1 MKKLVCLLSFTLT
14 FFSAWADVSFKAQGG
29 TYIPLGSEMDSSLEA
44 EIGFEYSPITV
55 RKQDSV
61 IFSADVGY
69 GILKAKGIK
78 DFNFTTGSLGV
89 GYEFTPVDRFSVSLI
104 GFAGLWSVPE
114 SKDNNFSSA
123 SGVLYGFKLN
133 GYFNASP
140 SISVGGYVG
149 YKKFNYSPEP
159 FLSAMN
165 AGIVLRYNF
174 SRGIMGT
181 SRIEPQ
187 YYAFDPVFPVFFSQY
202 NDIPFGK
209 VIFKN
214 TEKNRITD
222 VDISVF
228 IEKFM
233 ATPHEAAHYDTVE
246 IGQNF
251 EADITAFLN
260 EGILNQILPSPSS
273 AKIIVSYSSLGS
285 RMEFVQNV
293 ELQTLGRN
301 NMSWDEDER
310 AAAFVSG
317 KDAAANKFANIV
329 RILLRDRVDFTG
341 RNRNEQYA
349 KAMFAALKAYGLNYV
364 VDPASAF
371 TDNSG
376 SSSIDFL
383 QFPYQTILYHGG
395 DCDDLTILNC
405 SLLEALGIETA
416 FITVPGHI
424 YMAYDS
430 GYAVSEANKVADGMY
445 IIQNEKVWIPVEITL
460 CQDSYA
466 LSKSTGFREWKKYP
480 NDARLI
486 PMKEAWKMYKPVS
499 IPESDVDFEI
509 PSKEKILRY
518 F

>member
-1 MKKLVCLLSFTLT
+1 MKKLICLLSFA
-14 FFSAWADVSFKAQGG
+14 FSLSSVWADVSFK
-29 TYIPLGSEMDSSLEA
+29 TLLGMYLPQNSQMDSAMELG
-44 EIGFEYSPITV
+44 IGFEYSPWTV

-61 IFSADVGY
+61 FFSAEGGY
-69 GILKAKGIK
+69 GLLKAPGVS
-78 DFNFTTGSLGV
+78 DFNYVTGALGA
-89 GYEFTPVDRFSVSLI
+89 GYEFVPFDRFS
-104 GFAGLWSVPE
+104 FALQGSFGLWSIPE
-114 SKDNNFSSA
+114 SGGNDFSGASGILYEFKGTGYFKASSA
-123 SGVLYGFKLN
+123 F
-133 GYFNASP
+133 
-140 SISVGGYVG
+140 SIGAYLG
-149 YKKFNYSPEP
+149 YKSFSYSPEP
-159 FLSAMN
+159 FLTTIN
-165 AGIVLRYNF
+165 GGIGVRYNF
-174 SRGIMGT
+174 SRGVFGR

-187 YYAFDPVFPVFFSQY
+187 YTAFEPVFPVFYSQY

-214 TEKNRITD
+214 TEKNKITD
-222 VDISVF
+222 VDISIF

-233 ATPHEAAHYDTVE
+233 ATPHVAAHYDEVDV
-246 IGQNF
+246 GQNF

-260 EGILNQILPSPSS
+260 ESILNQIIPSPSD
-273 AKIIVSYSSLGS
+273 AKIIVSYYSLGS
-285 RMEFVQNV
+285 RMELIQNV

-329 RILLRDRVDFTG
+329 RILLRDRVDFTA
-341 RNRNEQYA
+341 RNRNELYA

-364 VDPASAF
+364 VDPSSAF

-405 SLLEALGIETA
+405 SLLEALGVETA

-430 GYAVSEANKVADGMY
+430 GYAVSEAGKVADGMY
-445 IIQNEKVWIPVEITL
+445 IIQNDKVWIPVEITL

-466 LSKSTGFREWKKYP
+466 LSKSTGFKEWKKYP
-480 NDARLI
+480 NDAKLI
-486 PMKEAWKMYKPVS
+486 PLKEAWKMYRPVS

>member
-1 MKKLVCLLSFTLT
+1 MKKSVCLLSFTLLV
-14 FFSAWADVSFKAQGG
+14 FSAWADISFRALGG
-29 TYIPLGSEMDSSLEA
+29 NYIPQNSKLDSSIEG
-44 EIGFEYSPITV
+44 EVGFEFSPFTV
-55 RKQDSV
+55 RKRDS
-61 IFSADVGY
+61 IFLSADAGFGV
-69 GILKAKGIK
+69 LKGKGLE
-78 DFNFTTGSLGV
+78 DFNYLTGTLGA
-89 GYEFTPVDRFSVSLI
+89 GYEFTPIDRISIDLQ
-104 GFAGLWSVPE
+104 GFVGLWSVPE
-114 SKDNNFSSA
+114 SKENNLSSA
-123 SGVLYGFKLN
+123 SGILYGGKLN
-133 GYFNASP
+133 AYFNVSP
-140 SISVGGYVG
+140 SISVGGYFG
-149 YKKFNYSPEP
+149 YKNFKYSPEP
-159 FLSAMN
+159 LLESINMGLAF
-165 AGIVLRYNF
+165 RYNF
-174 SRGIMGT
+174 SRGMFGA
-181 SRIEPQ
+181 SRIQPQ
-187 YYAFDPVFPVFFSQY
+187 QYEFDPVFPVFYSQY

-209 VIFKN
+209 VVFKN
-214 TEKNRITD
+214 TERNRITD
-222 VDISVF
+222 VSVLVF

-233 ATPHEAAHYDTVE
+233 ASPHEAAHFNAVE
-246 IGQNF
+246 IGQDF

-260 EGILNQILPSPSS
+260 ESILNQIMPSPSE
-273 AKIIVSYSSLGS
+273 AKIIVSYSSLGK
-285 RMEFVQNV
+285 RMEFVETV

-329 RILLRDRVDFTG
+329 KIMLRDRLDLTA

-349 KAMFAALKAYGLNYV
+349 KAMFAALKAYGINYV
-364 VDPASAF
+364 IDPASAF

-376 SSSIDFL
+376 SSTIDFL

-405 SLLEALGIETA
+405 SLLEALGVETA

-430 GYAVSEANKVADGMY
+430 GYSVSETGKIADGMF
-445 IIQNEKVWIPVEITL
+445 IVQDGKVWIPVEITL

-480 NDARLI
+480 EDGRLI
-486 PMKEAWKMYKPVS
+486 PLRKAWELYKPVS

-509 PSKEKILRY
+509 PSKEKILKY

>member
-1 MKKLVCLLSFTLT
+1 MKKLVCLLSFTLA
-14 FFSAWADVSFKAQGG
+14 FFSAWADVSFKFQGG
-29 TYIPLGSEMDSSLEA
+29 YYFPLDSEMDSSLNAEA
-44 EIGFEYSPITV
+44 GFEFSPITV
-55 RKQDSV
+55 RQRDS
-61 IFSADVGY
+61 ILFSADAGY
-69 GILKAKGIK
+69 GILKANGVKN
-78 DFNFTTGSLGV
+78 FNYTTGSLGV
-89 GYEFTPVDRFSVSLI
+89 GYEFAPIDRFSMSLI
-104 GFAGLWSVPE
+104 GLAGIWSVPE
-114 SKDNNFSSA
+114 SKENAFPSA
-123 SGVLYGFKLN
+123 SGILYGAKLN
-133 GYFNASP
+133 GYFNFSP
-140 SISVGGYVG
+140 SISIGAYVG
-149 YKKFNYSPEP
+149 YRKFNYSPDP
-159 FLSAMN
+159 FLSTMD
-165 AGIVLRYNF
+165 AGLVFRYNF

-181 SRIEPQ
+181 SRIKPQ
-187 YYAFDPVFPVFFSQY
+187 YYSFDPLFPVFYSQY

-209 VIFKN
+209 VVFKN
-214 TEKNRITD
+214 TEKNNITD
-222 VDISVF
+222 VDISIF

-233 ATPHEAAHYDTVE
+233 ATPHVVAHYDLVE
-246 IGQNF
+246 MGQDF
-251 EADITAFLN
+251 EADVTAFLN
-260 EGILNQILPSPSS
+260 ESILNQILPSPSG
-273 AKIIVSYSSLGS
+273 AKIIVSYSSIGS
-285 RMEFVQNV
+285 SKEFVQNV

-329 RILLRDRVDFTG
+329 RILLRDRVDFTA
-341 RNRNEQYA
+341 RNRNELYA
-349 KAMFAALKAYGLNYV
+349 RAMFAALKAYGLNYV
-364 VDPASAF
+364 VDPTSAF

-405 SLLEALGIETA
+405 SLLEALGVETA

-430 GYAVSEANKVADGMY
+430 GYAVSEAGKVGDGMY
-445 IIQNEKVWIPVEITL
+445 IIQNDKVWIPVEITL

-480 NDARLI
+480 NDAKLI
-486 PMKEAWKMYKPVS
+486 PLKEAWKMYRPIS